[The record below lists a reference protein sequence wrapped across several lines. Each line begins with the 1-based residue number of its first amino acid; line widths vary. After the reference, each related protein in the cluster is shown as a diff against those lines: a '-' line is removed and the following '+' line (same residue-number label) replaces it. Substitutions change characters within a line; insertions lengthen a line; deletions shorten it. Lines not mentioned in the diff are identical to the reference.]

1 MKVFVTGAEGF
12 IGSHLVDSLIKKRI
26 NVKAFILYNSFNNW
40 GWLNS
45 YSSSNS
51 RYLQICP
58 GNLSSY
64 KSVYNAMKGC
74 THVVHLGALIAIPY
88 SYKSAHEYINTNV
101 EGTLNLL
108 EAAKELK
115 VKKIIHTSTSEVY
128 GSAQHIPILES
139 HQINPQ
145 SPYAGSKAAADNI
158 VNSYYKSF
166 NLPIVT
172 LRPFNN
178 FGPRQSL
185 RAIIPTILTQV
196 IKNKRYIKL
205 GNINSTR
212 DFTFVDDT
220 VQAFIKALKN
230 NKCIGQTLN
239 IGNNFEISIR
249 NIVYEISKISGK
261 KIKIKLDKNRLR
273 PRNSEVDRLFASNKK
288 VKKILKWKPKYS
300 GLKGFKLALKETYR
314 WYKKEENFQHFK
326 TEIYNQ

>member
-1 MKVFVTGAEGF
+1 
-12 IGSHLVDSLIKKRI
+12 
-26 NVKAFILYNSFNNW
+26 
-40 GWLNS
+40 
-45 YSSSNS
+45 
-51 RYLQICP
+51 
-58 GNLSSY
+58 
-64 KSVYNAMKGC
+64 MKGC

-196 IKNKRYIKL
+196 IKNKGYIKL